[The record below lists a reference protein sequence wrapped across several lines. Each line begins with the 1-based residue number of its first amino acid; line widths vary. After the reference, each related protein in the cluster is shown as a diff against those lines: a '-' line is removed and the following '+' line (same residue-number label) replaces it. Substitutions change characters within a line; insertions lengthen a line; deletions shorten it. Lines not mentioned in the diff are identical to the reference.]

1 MRLDTGLLIGSHPEN
16 PFTRSRAKCPIRWS
30 LLANTRHFF
39 NHQEFLFSSPAL
51 RSRTLDF
58 FYFPEI
64 FWRLEQSFAVPT
76 PSCWL
81 SDKQSYVFQSF
92 DFPNNLFLTLLH
104 SPWQKFPI
112 ITTYLDK
119 ATGNMCGLFLHKELS
134 SGRFPLLTLFLP
146 IHPGRLAIQ
155 MMKSLPGV
163 VRCSW
168 GHEYEPGYIPFNV
181 HFPWLCELL

>member
-16 PFTRSRAKCPIRWS
+16 PFTRSRAKCPIQWS

-76 PSCWL
+76 PSCLL

-119 ATGNMCGLFLHKELS
+119 ATGNMCGLFLHKRTVFREVPTAHSVPPNTSWKTGHSDDEISARS
-134 SGRFPLLTLFLP
+134 S
-146 IHPGRLAIQ
+146 
-155 MMKSLPGV
+155 
-163 VRCSW
+163 
-168 GHEYEPGYIPFNV
+168 
-181 HFPWLCELL
+181 